1 MSKIL
6 NTLLAAAGTTL
17 KAGEQPL
24 DAVKRIMPA
33 ISELDDASW
42 DALPVEAQDYFN
54 SAGDAVNARKPI
66 PELPD
71 YVAPAPAPAAGRRRS
86 SAAAPAAPAVPQ
98 KGDMVV
104 ITTKRGKTMEVEY
117 VELDGNVHVFINEA
131 GNEDEIAVDRVE
143 SIVVKAA
150 PAPAAEPEPEVAAP
164 GEPKVG
170 DEVVATTKRGK
181 TIEGKLVEIDGDLYV
196 VETADGKEEELEMAR
211 LTSIV
216 VKAAPAPTASG
227 RRGRTTAT
235 AAPAATPEQPAAT
248 GRRRG
253 AAAPAEEP
261 ARATKEVNGGV
272 SVTTRIRQ
280 LVAADLNA
288 TAEAIGAQ
296 MKKEGLTFRDNTLAL
311 TYAESHKVV
320 AILREAGRLK

>member
-54 SAGDAVNARKPI
+54 SAGDAVNARKPL

-150 PAPAAEPEPEVAAP
+150 PAPAAEPEPEVSAP

-170 DEVVATTKRGK
+170 DDVVATTKRGK
-181 TIEGKLVEIDGDLYV
+181 VIEGKLVEIDGDLYV
-196 VETADGKEEELEMAR
+196 VETADGKEEELEQSR

-216 VKAAPAPTASG
+216 VKAAPAPAASG
-227 RRGRTTAT
+227 RRGRGAAT
-235 AAPAATPEQPAAT
+235 AAEQPAAT

-253 AAAPAEEP
+253 AAAAAPAEEP
-261 ARATKEVNGGV
+261 ARATKEVNNGV

-311 TYAESHKVV
+311 TFAEAHKVV